1 MEVVEITPSRG
12 WGSLVPLDR
21 TTDHT
26 PAEPAVKDASTPLLI
41 PNFETRPG
49 GLSVLARKG
58 SAQPAVSDRG
68 QDIANRSGLSSIW
81 WGCLGRWPGR
91 RRRALFPLCWGG
103 WRLHCLKEMS

>member
-41 PNFETRPG
+41 PNFETTRWALRFGTQGLCSTSGLGPG
-49 GLSVLARKG
+49 PGHREQEWSRFDLVGLPGALARE
-58 SAQPAVSDRG
+58 A
-68 QDIANRSGLSSIW
+68 
-81 WGCLGRWPGR
+81 
-91 RRRALFPLCWGG
+91 
-103 WRLHCLKEMS
+103 